1 MRLRFY
7 QTFVPAL
14 ALATVA
20 AMATGCG
27 QARPVEGLPV
37 FDEVLDPALS
47 APVDVVRDDYG
58 IPHIYGETFGDV
70 AFAECYMMAHD
81 RMVQMDLVRRAAGG
95 SIAYLAGALAPS
107 QIDRDIRMRVHHM
120 ARTAADSWAEL
131 QASTRDDDKL
141 LVEALSKC
149 TLGINRYIGELADG
163 RYDTPGALLAVYPPS
178 GIQPWKEADSILVG
192 LFIAFNL
199 SFGADD
205 EISATRL
212 TADAERIFDRGGTPE
227 LVARRGIAR
236 DLQSLAP
243 IVPTY
248 TFPGD
253 LANLSPRSAEL
264 AVRAPG
270 LERLLEAAAPS
281 VKGLG
286 NHHRDG
292 FARGSNNWVVGPS
305 LTASGRVIVANDP
318 HLSLDNPATF
328 YMVHLVARGGALPLD
343 VMGAQFPG
351 APGVILGMNRRLAW
365 AATTSNL
372 DVTDVYQ
379 ETIVPCDGNAQAP
392 CVVWKGQ
399 KVPLTSREEV
409 IEVGR
414 PGEVTGSVKVT
425 LWDVPHHGP
434 IIPRVTAAHGVEPLG
449 SQELSIRWTGYQ
461 PSNLLRAVLG
471 LNRARSVDEAAR
483 ALERDFEVGGQNWV
497 LGDVDGHFGW
507 TQAVRVP
514 QRPAGTKPWLVLP
527 GDGTADWLD
536 DLPQSF
542 IPHAFDPPAGF
553 LATANADP
561 VGVTDDG
568 DPANSPA
575 VVNGVPAYIG
585 AYFDAGTRVGR
596 ITERIQELVA
606 AGKKITPEDMA
617 ALQDDHVAIWNRLL
631 VPTML
636 DAGQALAEE
645 LATPGTHADLSSI
658 ANTASPPAK
667 AALATVLAKV
677 RAYDFDTRADSV
689 AATLVNVWITR
700 FALLAF
706 EDEFDVLGA
715 GVDSQQ
721 RLKLLVRMCAAPE
734 KLATGLSSTG
744 DSILFDDLN
753 TPEVEGKRVQAAK
766 GILDMLD
773 YLVPVLGADLE
784 RWTWGRLHT
793 LTLEGLLPL
802 EPLRLPQKTEAGRET
817 GFPRPGGNGT
827 VDVGNHGLAV
837 DDFSYSAGPV
847 LRAVYELFPTGP
859 KAVNALPGGEIF
871 DPDSP
876 HYRDLLDKWVANERY
891 PMIVDEGEVVQAA
904 RREAAANGDRL
915 GGRLRFRRP

>member
-7 QTFVPAL
+7 QTFAL

-20 AMATGCG
+20 VVAGGCG
-27 QARPVEGLPV
+27 QSRPVEEVPL

-47 APVDVVRDDYG
+47 APVDVVRDDWG
-58 IPHIYGETFGDV
+58 IPHIYGETLGDV
-70 AFAECYMMAHD
+70 AFAECYMMARD
-81 RMVQMDLVRRAAGG
+81 RMAQMDLVRRAAGG
-95 SIAYLAGALAPS
+95 SIAYLAGELAPT

-120 ARTAADSWAEL
+120 ARTAAESWAQL

-149 TLGINRYIGELADG
+149 TLGINRYITELQDG
-163 RYDTPGALLAVYPPS
+163 RYHTPGALLAVYPPL

-199 SFGADD
+199 SFSADE
-205 EISATRL
+205 EINATRVVAE
-212 TADAERIFDRGGTPE
+212 ADRIFDRGGTPE
-227 LVARRGIAR
+227 LVARRGIAQ
-236 DLQSLAP
+236 DLLSLKP
-243 IVPTY
+243 IVPVY

-264 AVRAPG
+264 ASRAAG
-270 LERLLEAAAPS
+270 LGPLLEAASAT
-281 VKGLG
+281 VRGLG
-286 NHHRDG
+286 YHHDG

-379 ETIVPCDGNAQAP
+379 ETIVPCDGDPQAP
-392 CVVWKGQ
+392 CALWKGQ
-399 KVPLTSREEV
+399 KVPLTAREEV

-414 PGEVTGSVKVT
+414 PGQVTGSVKVT

-434 IIPRVTAAHGVEPLG
+434 IIPRIGPNHTVEPLG
-449 SQELSIRWTGYQ
+449 SQELSIRWTGYE
-461 PSNLLRAVLG
+461 PTNLLRAVLG

-514 QRPAGTKPWLVLP
+514 RRPAGTRPWMVLP
-527 GDGTADWLD
+527 GDGSADWLD
-536 DLPQSF
+536 DLPQSY
-542 IPHAFDPPAGF
+542 IPHAFDPATGF

-568 DPANSPA
+568 DPTSSAA
-575 VVNGVPAYIG
+575 IVDGVPAYIG
-585 AYFDAGTRVGR
+585 AYWDAGTRVGR
-596 ITERIQELVA
+596 ITERIQEMVA
-606 AGKKITPEDMA
+606 SGKKITPEDMA

-636 DAGQALAEE
+636 AAGDALAQEI
-645 LATPGTHADLSSI
+645 AAPGTHPDLSSI

-667 AALATVLAKV
+667 AALASALAKV

-706 EDEFDVLGA
+706 EDELEVLGL

-721 RLKLLVRMCAAPE
+721 RLKLLVRMCTAPE
-734 KLATGLSSTG
+734 TLATGLSSTG

-753 TPEVEGKRVQAAK
+753 TPEVEGKRLQAAK
-766 GILDMLD
+766 GILDMLN
-773 YLVPVLGADLE
+773 YLIPVLGPDLE
-784 RWTWGRLHT
+784 TWRWGRLHT

-802 EPLRLPQKTEAGRET
+802 PALRIPQKSEAGREA

-847 LRAVYELFPTGP
+847 LRAVYELHPAGP

-876 HYRDLLDKWVANERY
+876 HYRDLLEKWVVNERY
-891 PMIVDEGEVVQAA
+891 PMIVDEAEVAQAA
-904 RREAAANGDRL
+904 RREAAANGERL
-915 GGRLRFRRP
+915 AGRLRFRRP

>member
-7 QTFVPAL
+7 QTFLFAL
-14 ALATVA
+14 AV
-20 AMATGCG
+20 GCG
-27 QARPVEGLPV
+27 GSRPVEEVPL

-58 IPHIYGETFGDV
+58 IPHIYGETLPDV

-81 RMVQMDLVRRAAGG
+81 RMAQMDLVRRAAGG
-95 SIAYLAGALAPS
+95 SIAYLAGELAPS
-107 QIDRDIRMRVHHM
+107 QIDRDILMRVHHM

-141 LVEALSKC
+141 LVEAMSKC
-149 TLGINRYIGELADG
+149 TLGINKYVAELQDG
-163 RYDTPGALLAVYPPS
+163 RWDTPGALLAVYPPD
-178 GIQPWKEADSILVG
+178 GIQPWKEADSILIG

-199 SFGADD
+199 SFGADE
-205 EISATRL
+205 EINATRVL
-212 TADAERIFDRGGTPE
+212 AEAERVFDRGGTPD
-227 LVARRGIAR
+227 LVARRGIGR
-236 DLQSLAP
+236 DLLSLKP

-253 LANLSPRSAEL
+253 LANLSPRSQTTTAMI
-264 AVRAPG
+264 APA
-270 LERLLEAAAPS
+270 LLEAAAPS

-286 NHHRDG
+286 YHHDG
-292 FARGSNNWVVGPS
+292 FAKGSNNWVVGPS

-328 YMVHLVARGGALPLD
+328 YMVHLVARKDGYE

-392 CVVWKGQ
+392 CALWKGQ
-399 KVPLTSREEV
+399 KVPLVAREEV

-414 PGEVTGSVKVT
+414 PGAVTGSVKVT

-434 IIPRVTAAHGVEPLG
+434 IIPRIGPNHTVEPLG
-449 SQELSIRWTGYQ
+449 SQELSIRWTGYE
-461 PSNLLRAVLG
+461 PTNLLRAVLG
-471 LNRARSVDEAAR
+471 LNRARTVDEAAR

-514 QRPAGTKPWLVLP
+514 RRPAGSKPWLVLP
-527 GDGTADWLD
+527 GDGSADWLD
-536 DLPQSF
+536 DLPQSY
-542 IPHAFDPPAGF
+542 IPHAFDPATGF

-575 VVNGVPAYIG
+575 VVDGVPAYIG
-585 AYFDAGTRVGR
+585 AYWDAGTRVGR
-596 ITERIQELVA
+596 IAERIQEMVS
-606 AGKKITPEDMA
+606 AGHKITAADMA
-617 ALQDDHVAIWNRLL
+617 ALQDDHVSIWNRLL
-631 VPTML
+631 VPTMI
-636 DAGQALAEE
+636 AGAEALQQEIAQ
-645 LATPGTHADLSSI
+645 PGTHPELSSI
-658 ANTASPPAK
+658 ANTASPPVK

-706 EDEFDVLGA
+706 EDELEVMGA
-715 GVDSQQ
+715 GVDTQQ
-721 RLKLLVRMCAAPE
+721 RLKLLVRMSTAPE
-734 KLATGLSSTG
+734 TLATGLSSTG

-753 TPEVEGKRVQAAK
+753 TPEVEGKTTQSAK
-766 GILDMLD
+766 AIFDMLN
-773 YLVPVLGADLE
+773 YLIPVLGADLE
-784 RWTWGRLHT
+784 TWHWGRLHT

-802 EPLRLPQKTEAGRET
+802 EPLRIPQRTEPGREN
-817 GFPRPGGNGT
+817 GFPRPGANGT
-827 VDVGNHGLAV
+827 VDVAAHGLAV
-837 DDFSYSAGPV
+837 DSFSYGSGPV
-847 LRAVYELFPTGP
+847 LRAVYEMEAGGP

-876 HYRDLLDKWVANERY
+876 HYRDLLEKWVANERY
-891 PMIVDEGEVVQAA
+891 AMIFEETEVVKAAA
-904 RREAAANGDRL
+904 RETAANGAKVA
-915 GGRLRFRRP
+915 GRLRFRRP